1 VKRQSRVH
9 LLNPLAQDPMM
20 PLASETVVA
29 PSAMVSALAQ
39 VVKAAAAAK
48 GVALPAALA
57 AALDPLVVSDAARAV
72 GEDLARAERGIVWLG
87 NLATQHPR
95 FAELEVLAQALASC
109 TGARFGHL
117 GAAANSVGAV
127 LAGAL
132 PGAGG
137 LDAQAMIAAPRKA
150 YLLLGAEPE
159 LDCADGA
166 AALAA
171 MKAAEF
177 VVALSPFEHR
187 ALDYAEVILPIAP
200 FTETAGTFV
209 STEGRAQAFAGVVR
223 PLGDT
228 RPAWKVLRVLGNLL
242 DLPGFD
248 QDSSEAV
255 RAGLAL
261 DGLPVP
267 GCDNAL
273 GSALAVDATV
283 AAPAGIERVS
293 PVRIHDADALARRSP
308 PLQKTRDAAPVTA
321 VLSADLWQRAGLQ
334 AGDSLRIAAGPA
346 SLVLPAAVD
355 PGLPPGCLL
364 LPAGH
369 ATTFPLGAAC
379 GPAALAVERVPA
391 PASAVPAE
399 TVS

>member
-1 VKRQSRVH
+1 VH
-9 LLNPLAQDPMM
+9 LINPLAQDPMM

-57 AALDPLVVSDAARAV
+57 AVLDPLPVSDAARAV

-87 NLATQHPR
+87 NLAAQHPR
-95 FAELEVLAQALASC
+95 FAELEVLAQALATA

-117 GAAANSVGAV
+117 GAGANSVGAV

-137 LDAQAMIAAPRKA
+137 LDARAMIAAPRKA
-150 YLLLGAEPE
+150 YLLLGTEPE

-209 STEGRAQAFAGVVR
+209 NTEGRAQAFAGVVR

-255 RAGLAL
+255 RAGMKLDALPAAGCANGLASS
-261 DGLPVP
+261 V
-267 GCDNAL
+267 
-273 GSALAVDATV
+273 AVDAV
-283 AAPAGIERVS
+283 APAQAGIERVS

-308 PLQKTRDAAPVTA
+308 PLQKSHDAAPVEA
-321 VLSADLWQRAGLQ
+321 ALAGDLWQRAGLQ
-334 AGDSLRIAAGPA
+334 PGDSVRIGNGAASVLFPA
-346 SLVLPAAVD
+346 SLDPRLPA
-355 PGLPPGCLL
+355 GCLL

-369 ATTFPLGAAC
+369 ASTFPLGAAS
-379 GPAALAVERVPA
+379 GPAALSIERVPA
-391 PASAVPAE
+391 PATAVPAE
-399 TVS
+399 TVN